1 MDFAIAR
8 LIEKI
13 SGERL
18 SKTARCWEGFE
29 PVPGKKAYSE
39 DSCRPKTQTTRRGNY
54 RQEKQ
59 SEALP
64 LDELLQS
71 LAKLKTASLS
81 FKPTPEAEA
90 SLAAALAYNKHIDDH
105 GDIESPE
112 RDAILEKYIDAH
124 SAHQQHG
131 IDSSLHL
138 PFGLGAK
145 AKRWKQYNQD
155 MDWINDA
162 LAKQGAASTTIYFA
176 SPNRQLVTIPKDSQV
191 STSADL
197 AYQMG
202 RFHTDSKETWS
213 AADISGSWTG
223 GSGQPTFKP
232 GKIPAGKPTVYSA
245 QVSEADLAQAP
256 GMAKSIK
263 KLRRSV
269 TAQQTKQHD
278 EKEKD

>member
-13 SGERL
+13 SGESL

-54 RQEKQ
+54 RQEKR

-64 LDELLQS
+64 LDELLRACS
-71 LAKLKTASLS
+71 LLK
-81 FKPTPEAEA
+81 
-90 SLAAALAYNKHIDDH
+90 
-105 GDIESPE
+105 
-112 RDAILEKYIDAH
+112 
-124 SAHQQHG
+124 SAG
-131 IDSSLHL
+131 
-138 PFGLGAK
+138 
-145 AKRWKQYNQD
+145 
-155 MDWINDA
+155 
-162 LAKQGAASTTIYFA
+162 TITVYFA

-202 RFHTDSKETWS
+202 RFYTNSKETWS

-245 QVSEADLAQAP
+245 QVSEADLAQVP

-269 TAQQTKQHD
+269 TAQQITQPD